1 MPEFT
6 DETDENL
13 EFPEDWLGDCKP
25 QSDLVGDML
34 IPLLRFCQA
43 LANLLGNPKLA
54 GRLGDYLD
62 NSKESQIQFVELAEQ
77 TEDMLLVSSWKLIQ
91 MKRRLERFKVSHLI
105 LDLLNAAAERG
116 VDVVLAEIL

>member
-13 EFPEDWLGDCKP
+13 ELPEDWLGDCKSQP
-25 QSDLVGDML
+25 DLVDD
-34 IPLLRFCQA
+34 LRFCQA
-43 LANLLGNPKLA
+43 LANLLGNPELA

-62 NSKESQIQFVELAEQ
+62 NSKESQIQFVELVEQ

-91 MKRRLERFKVSHLI
+91 MKRRLEHFRISHLI